1 MCRPTR
7 TTPIPPRSPPRSGN
21 PGEETSSSENP
32 AGAVGAL
39 VGEAVGDGAGELVV
53 GEGVG
58 ATLDVL
64 GLGLGVGGVSS
75 EQPARPRTPRHTAT
89 RLLTVRD
96 ERMTTSC
103 LDGTRVCG
111 GAPAARQ
118 SWPARR
124 VPSRSGG
131 GRQLRGILGAM
142 NIGLRDRVLPEN
154 QRRTLEELSDD
165 LDLRSGDT
173 RAKQSAFWTMLVLS
187 GVIATAGVLADSTA
201 TVIGAMII
209 APLSTPIMGIA
220 LGIVKRERIRAGR
233 FVLFGGAVVVLIG
246 IVAAFVVPDID
257 LQTNA
262 QITSRTSPTVIDLV
276 AAIATGLA
284 GAVGLSRRDVA
295 AVLPGVAIAISLVPP
310 LAVVGIC
317 LGEGSLELAT
327 GALLLFVSNLV
338 SMVIA
343 GTVLFAALGYSAE
356 ADAGARLVGAPR
368 KSSVTLVLLLVAVL
382 VPLAVNTALVLL
394 LHSWS
399 GRIQTVA
406 EEWLS
411 DNPTAEVTDVQFT
424 SRSFRIEV
432 HVPPG
437 DLPPTDDLL
446 RALDGEVP
454 DGLAIVVDTTYGD
467 EVDVGTTGSP

>member
-1 MCRPTR
+1 
-7 TTPIPPRSPPRSGN
+7 
-21 PGEETSSSENP
+21 
-32 AGAVGAL
+32 
-39 VGEAVGDGAGELVV
+39 
-53 GEGVG
+53 
-58 ATLDVL
+58 
-64 GLGLGVGGVSS
+64 
-75 EQPARPRTPRHTAT
+75 
-89 RLLTVRD
+89 
-96 ERMTTSC
+96 
-103 LDGTRVCG
+103 
-111 GAPAARQ
+111 
-118 SWPARR
+118 
-124 VPSRSGG
+124 
-131 GRQLRGILGAM
+131 M

-233 FVLFGGAVVVLIG
+233 FVLFGAVVVVLIG

-257 LQTNA
+257 LQTNS
-262 QITSRTSPTVIDLV
+262 QITSRTSPTVIDLI

-317 LGEGSLELAT
+317 IGEGSLGQAM

-356 ADAGARLVGAPR
+356 ADAEARLVGAPR

-382 VPLAVNTALVLL
+382 VPLALNTALVLL

-406 EEWLS
+406 QDWLS
-411 DNPTAEVTDVQFT
+411 ANPNAEVTDVQFT

-432 HVPPG
+432 RVPPG
-437 DLPPTDDLL
+437 DLPPTDELL
-446 RALDGEVP
+446 RALGGEVP

-467 EVDVGTTGSP
+467 EVDVGTTGSL